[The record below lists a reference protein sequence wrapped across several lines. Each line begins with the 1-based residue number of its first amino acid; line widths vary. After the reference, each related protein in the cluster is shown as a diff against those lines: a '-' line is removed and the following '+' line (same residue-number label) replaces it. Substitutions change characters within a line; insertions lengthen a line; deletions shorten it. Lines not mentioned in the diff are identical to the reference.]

1 MKWTSISILLKVLV
15 ALSASLSAVSHGAA
29 FGFTSQIT
37 YSFQHGNDQLLEMAI
52 GEYVWIGMKE
62 KCHCVDFSF
71 AQNCQN
77 TSLFS
82 SDNPKSL
89 QGQHLLWDVFVEV
102 LLEEQSQRG

>member
-1 MKWTSISILLKVLV
+1 MKWSSISILLKVLV

-37 YSFQHGNDQLLEMAI
+37 YSFQHGNDQLLEMAM

-62 KCHCVDFSF
+62 KIPIYNFSI

-77 TSLFS
+77 I
-82 SDNPKSL
+82 
-89 QGQHLLWDVFVEV
+89 Q
-102 LLEEQSQRG
+102 